1 MQTRRTFL
9 KSLIATG
16 ALGAIGGAA
25 AQTQETIKI
34 GFSAPMTGPFAMNG
48 KQMLAAVRLFVA
60 QHGNEVAGKTVEL
73 IVRDDAGLADQ
84 GKRIAQE
91 LVVNEKVAI
100 LAGYNVTPVT
110 LAAAAI
116 SAEAK
121 IPQVVMA
128 SGASIITERSPYI
141 VRTFST
147 QAQLGAPMGRW
158 ASKNGIKKVVTL
170 VSDFAGGHD
179 CEKAFADEFKAN
191 DGEILDVLRVP
202 LINPDFAPY
211 LQRVRDSKPDAMF
224 LWFPGVFD
232 VAFSQQYMER
242 GLQTSGINLI
252 GVGDIVDDE
261 VLNHLNDSMLGTVT
275 TLQYSAAHP
284 SETNK
289 AFVAGFMRATNGGRP
304 NALAVA
310 AYDGMHL
317 IYEALKKTGGN
328 TDGGSIIAAMKGMA
342 WESPRGPIAIDPE
355 TRDIVQDIYVRRLE
369 RVRGELQNTEFDKFD
384 AVKDPIKAAQ
394 RKPI

>member
-9 KSLIATG
+9 ESLVATG

-48 KQMLAAVRLFVA
+48 KQMVAAVRLFVA
-60 QHGNEVAGKTVEL
+60 QHGTEVAGKTVEL
-73 IVRDDAGLADQ
+73 IVRDDGGLADQ

-141 VRTFST
+141 ARTFST

-179 CEKAFADEFKAN
+179 CEKAFAEEFKAN
-191 DGEILDVLRVP
+191 GGEVLDVLRVP

-211 LQRVRDSKPDAMF
+211 SN
-224 LWFPGVFD
+224 G
-232 VAFSQQYMER
+232 
-242 GLQTSGINLI
+242 
-252 GVGDIVDDE
+252 
-261 VLNHLNDSMLGTVT
+261 
-275 TLQYSAAHP
+275 
-284 SETNK
+284 
-289 AFVAGFMRATNGGRP
+289 RATP
-304 NALAVA
+304 NRTPCSSGSPVCLTSPSRSNTWSAVCRHLAS
-310 AYDGMHL
+310 
-317 IYEALKKTGGN
+317 T
-328 TDGGSIIAAMKGMA
+328 
-342 WESPRGPIAIDPE
+342 
-355 TRDIVQDIYVRRLE
+355 
-369 RVRGELQNTEFDKFD
+369 
-384 AVKDPIKAAQ
+384 
-394 RKPI
+394 

>member
-1 MQTRRTFL
+1 MHTRRTLL

-16 ALGAIGGAA
+16 VLGAIGGAA

-60 QHGNEVAGKTVEL
+60 QHGIEVTGRTIEL

-158 ASKNGIKKVVTL
+158 GARMAS
-170 VSDFAGGHD
+170 
-179 CEKAFADEFKAN
+179 
-191 DGEILDVLRVP
+191 
-202 LINPDFAPY
+202 
-211 LQRVRDSKPDAMF
+211 
-224 LWFPGVFD
+224 
-232 VAFSQQYMER
+232 
-242 GLQTSGINLI
+242 
-252 GVGDIVDDE
+252 
-261 VLNHLNDSMLGTVT
+261 
-275 TLQYSAAHP
+275 
-284 SETNK
+284 
-289 AFVAGFMRATNGGRP
+289 
-304 NALAVA
+304 
-310 AYDGMHL
+310 
-317 IYEALKKTGGN
+317 
-328 TDGGSIIAAMKGMA
+328 
-342 WESPRGPIAIDPE
+342 
-355 TRDIVQDIYVRRLE
+355 RRS
-369 RVRGELQNTEFDKFD
+369 
-384 AVKDPIKAAQ
+384 
-394 RKPI
+394 

>member
-25 AQTQETIKI
+25 ARTQETIKI

-60 QHGNEVAGKTVEL
+60 QDGNEVAGKTVEL

-141 VRTFST
+141 ARTFST

-179 CEKAFADEFKAN
+179 CEKAFAEELN
-191 DGEILDVLRVP
+191 GGEVLDVLRVP

-211 LQRVRDSKPDAMF
+211 L
-224 LWFPGVFD
+224 
-232 VAFSQQYMER
+232 
-242 GLQTSGINLI
+242 
-252 GVGDIVDDE
+252 
-261 VLNHLNDSMLGTVT
+261 
-275 TLQYSAAHP
+275 
-284 SETNK
+284 
-289 AFVAGFMRATNGGRP
+289 
-304 NALAVA
+304 
-310 AYDGMHL
+310 
-317 IYEALKKTGGN
+317 
-328 TDGGSIIAAMKGMA
+328 
-342 WESPRGPIAIDPE
+342 
-355 TRDIVQDIYVRRLE
+355 
-369 RVRGELQNTEFDKFD
+369 
-384 AVKDPIKAAQ
+384 
-394 RKPI
+394 